1 MPGNDAQSAFGF
13 KFYRGDQ
20 ATATNFVEVADIVT
34 IKIPGLSK
42 TMKDVTTHGSPGQ
55 VTQMRGTR
63 ITWKAGRIKVNFNIT
78 DATKL
83 HDYSSGLAY
92 DAATLGERYYK
103 IVDPDDGFQWYG
115 PAEISDL
122 DIDEEVTD
130 GIQGASFEF
139 TPTGQW
145 TAEAVS

>member
-1 MPGNDAQSAFGF
+1 MAGNAAKASFGF

-20 ATATNFVEVADIVT
+20 ASATNFVEVAEIT
-34 IKIPGLSK
+34 NLKIPGLSK
-42 TMKDVTTHGSPGQ
+42 TMKDVTVHASPGT

-63 ITWKAGRIKVNFNIT
+63 ITWKPGRINVNLVLD

-83 HDYSSGLAY
+83 HNYATGLAY

-103 IVDPDDGFQWYG
+103 IVDPETEFNWYG
-115 PAEISDL
+115 PAEISDF
-122 DIDEEVTD
+122 DIEDQVTD
-130 GIQGASFEF
+130 GIQAASFEF

-145 TAEAVS
+145 TAAAI